1 MLISIHIKTSER
13 VPEFVSRRQS
23 WSSVNNR
30 LCARLLHRC
39 SQEAEGFWLLMLEWN
54 VDSITGFGLMYEQ
67 FCAVFTSFLFRS
79 SSRLCLTAPSSSCSL
94 SSFRFQVLSGPSWRG
109 WLKTNAWWWVTEG
122 VTLVGFSEKGQGS
135 VKATEFDRASATCR
149 REKRP
154 TVREQET
161 VCWLDGG
168 RTQNRPREL

>member
-94 SSFRFQVLSGPSWRG
+94 SSFRFQVQSGPSWRG
-109 WLKTNAWWWVTEG
+109 WLKTNAWWRVTEG
-122 VTLVGFSEKGQGS
+122 VGFRRKVKGQLRQLSLIGHPRP
-135 VKATEFDRASATCR
+135 AGERRDRR
-149 REKRP
+149 LENRKLFVGWME
-154 TVREQET
+154 
-161 VCWLDGG
+161 DGP
-168 RTQNRPREL
+168 RTDHVNC